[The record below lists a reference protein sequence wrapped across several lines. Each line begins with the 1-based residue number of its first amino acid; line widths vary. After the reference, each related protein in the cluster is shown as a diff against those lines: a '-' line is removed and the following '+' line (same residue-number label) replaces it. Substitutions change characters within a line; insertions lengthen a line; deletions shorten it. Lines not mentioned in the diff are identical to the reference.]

1 MRLIL
6 VEKLKEVMIFFEKTI
21 LKIFFLNVL
30 FHLGYFNQEDRLFS
44 PDSDFQHR
52 PVQATMFK
60 MPLPWDFL
68 RIHRDVPAESQNFPF
83 P

>member
-1 MRLIL
+1 MCYFIWGIL
-6 VEKLKEVMIFFEKTI
+6 TKS
-21 LKIFFLNVL
+21 
-30 FHLGYFNQEDRLFS
+30 DRLFS

-68 RIHRDVPAESQNFPF
+68 RIYRDVPAKSQNFPF